1 MYLSTNPFWLRISTS
16 MRGLLWLCLGVG
28 LALSSRLAVGQE
40 PPSGAGARS
49 DIGDAV
55 EDGALFGDRYT
66 GRSGEAFGAL
76 IRAGVSSGPAVG
88 RETSIF
94 PVELMPYAFADK
106 WMFFSDFRGF
116 RATSDDWGGSL
127 GTGLR
132 YHSEGLDRIF
142 GANVYYDYDN
152 SSGALFRDVGFGL
165 ETLGKQWDMRANAY
179 FPNATTQKLLSTTF
193 VNGSQAF
200 VDNRITYSQDRL
212 VANALTGVDMEVAV
226 PLPGRVMQRHDVRV
240 AGGWY
245 YYKGEE
251 IAGFAG
257 WKTRVQANLIANLQ
271 AQMEITSDSLFDT
284 NVIFGATWTYG
295 GFRQPDGEARSQ
307 FNRMTEQVRRN
318 YNVAVGL
325 TTVRDTGIVAVNPNT
340 ALPYFVEHVASY
352 ATGPAF
358 NGTVTDPFL
367 TVADAQADLA
377 IRDIIFV
384 HADSVFNNT
393 GVELLEQGVRMLG
406 EGDGVLH
413 RVNVATLG
421 SIPVPRA
428 TTGVERPLFA
438 NSPGD
443 GVTLTSFPAITTTQP
458 TEFSGFRIGDEAVLA
473 SGSTGH
479 GIYGNG
485 AKNFLITQTDINFSA
500 GDGIRL
506 ENLLNVANPGPV
518 VLRGVRI
525 NDPAAS
531 ATALHVIG
539 NVGGI
544 TFGDD
549 PVSLAQG
556 LIDNTGGRAVWIENT
571 NLGSFVNLTGTEITD
586 GIGGIGGQGILIDN
600 SVSNEGGIVTI
611 DTTTITGSTTTGVEI
626 IGGSG
631 IVNFRGAL
639 NIAQPTNDAIS
650 IHNTLG
656 GSAISFGTAPVAG
669 VSTSNAVT
677 ITNRGA
683 RGINLTSNAGQV
695 SFFGQVSVTD
705 TVGFLAIPPAIEYQ
719 SSSGGAL
726 FRTLTLNG
734 GSGDGILISNNT
746 GEFFVTG
753 ATTIDNFFQDG
764 VRITNDAA
772 NVLFNGLT
780 VSNRGFLDLD
790 FGRGVNVN
798 NSTGTYS
805 FQGTTIINNQQFSV
819 APAVDIQN
827 NPDGSTSFESLSIF
841 DATRPLPRPLPPF
854 FGGAGLNVVN
864 NPATVSVTTLNVVSD
879 EGIGVFIS
887 NAGDSAATPATGGV
901 IINGG
906 TIETTG
912 ELPAVDVSDSVIN
925 LTFTSVSSADSL
937 TQGIVL
943 LNNVGP
949 SGGDLFTVT
958 GINGA
963 SGTGGTI
970 TGAIGDGA
978 QFTNTGGVSLSGM
991 NINGNLGDGIQAT
1004 TSSLAVINSA
1014 VTGNAGFGIQTLSTP
1029 GVSLF
1034 GNTLATNGQSEVQLV
1049 AATNEDYSFT
1059 IGDPFSANQ
1068 QTITDVGS
1076 DAVVISNQGP
1086 AIGRNLF
1093 LTVVNNTITTT
1104 GAFDTGLL
1112 VNWNGSLLPTTL
1124 RSGAEV
1130 SSNIF
1135 NSIGF
1140 GATGVQL
1147 NLPFAT
1153 AISSVRI
1160 STNTFIGSGTSVIGV
1175 DVTKGAGN
1183 SNIIVSDNDM
1193 RFTGIAD
1200 RAVRMTLGANSTT
1213 TVSGNEIVMNG
1224 DLSEA
1229 LLFPLIQGTSTL
1241 TIERNIIT
1249 IDDGADLFI
1258 DERGVHIQAV
1268 TGSVT
1273 LFGNEDNDIQIYG
1286 FRGTG
1291 IPYFEAPPNILG
1303 TILVNGTPQP

>member
-1 MYLSTNPFWLRISTS
+1 MYLSTNPFWLRVSKS

-28 LALSSRLAVGQE
+28 LALSSRLAVGQDA
-40 PPSGAGARS
+40 PLGGGARS

-127 GTGLR
+127 GTGIR
-132 YHSEGLDRIF
+132 YHSERMDRVF
-142 GANVYYDYDN
+142 GANVFYDYDN

-165 ETLGKQWDMRANAY
+165 ETLGKLWDMRANAY
-179 FPNATTQKLLSTTF
+179 FPNSTTQKLLSTTF
-193 VNGSQAF
+193 VDGSQAF

-245 YYKGEE
+245 HYKGEE
-251 IAGFAG
+251 IPGFTG
-257 WKTRVQANLIANLQ
+257 WKTRVQGNLIANLQ
-271 AQMEITSDSLFDT
+271 AQMEITSDSLFGA

-295 GFRQPDGEARSQ
+295 GFRQPDGEARTQ

-358 NGTVTDPFL
+358 TGTVTDPFQ
-367 TVADAQADLA
+367 TVADAQTDLA

-406 EGDGVLH
+406 EGDGVQH
-413 RVNVATLG
+413 RINVATLG

-458 TEFSGFRIGDEAVLA
+458 TEFSGFRIGDEAVLT

-485 AKNFLITQTDINFSA
+485 AKNFLITQTDINFSN

-506 ENLLNVANPGPV
+506 ENLLNVENPGPV
-518 VLRGVRI
+518 RFLGVRI
-525 NDPAAS
+525 NEPVAD
-531 ATALHVIG
+531 ATALRVRG

-549 PVSLAQG
+549 QISLAQG
-556 LIDNTGGRAVWIENT
+556 LIDNTGGRALWIENT
-571 NLGSFVNLTGTEITD
+571 NLGSFVNLTGAEITD
-586 GIGGIGGQGILIDN
+586 IGGQGILIDN
-600 SVSNEGGIVTI
+600 SVSLKGGIVTV
-611 DTTTITGSTTTGVEI
+611 DTATINNSSTNGVEI

-631 IVNFRGAL
+631 IINFRGAL
-639 NIAQPTNDAIS
+639 NIAQPADDAID
-650 IHNTLG
+650 IHNTLA
-656 GSAISFGTAPVAG
+656 GSVISFGTAPVAG
-669 VSTSNAVT
+669 VALTNDVT
-677 ITNRGA
+677 ITNRLA
-683 RGINLTSNAGQV
+683 RGINLAGNAGQV
-695 SFFGQVSVTD
+695 SFFGKASVT
-705 TVGFLAIPPAIEYQ
+705 GGAGILPPAVEFQ
-719 SSSGGAL
+719 ANSGNAL
-726 FRTLTLNG
+726 FQTLSLDG
-734 GSGDGILISNNT
+734 GNGDGILISNNT

-753 ATTIDNFFQDG
+753 TTAIDNFLNDG
-764 VRITNDAA
+764 VRIISDDS
-772 NVLFNGLT
+772 NVLFNGLA
-780 VSNRGFLDLD
+780 VSNRGLLDLG

-798 NSTGTYS
+798 NSNGTYS
-805 FQGTTIINNQQFSV
+805 FQGTTTINNELFAV

-827 NPDGSTSFESLSIF
+827 NPDGSTSFETLTILG
-841 DATRPLPRPLPPF
+841 ATRPLPLF
-854 FGGAGLNVVN
+854 VDGAGLNVVN
-864 NPATVSVTTLNVVSD
+864 NPATVSVATLNVLSD
-879 EGIGVFIS
+879 QGTGVFIS
-887 NAGDSAATPATGGV
+887 NAGAIAAAPATGGV
-901 IINGG
+901 FINGG

-912 ELPAVDVSDSVIN
+912 DSPAVDVSNSVIN

-937 TQGIVL
+937 TQGIL
-943 LNNVGP
+943 LANNVGP
-949 SGGDLFTVT
+949 AGGDLFTVT
-958 GINGA
+958 GVNGA
-963 SGTGGTI
+963 SGTGGII

-978 QFTNTGGVSLSGM
+978 QFTNTGGVSLSGID
-991 NINGNLGDGIQAT
+991 INGNLGNGIQAT
-1004 TSSLAVINSA
+1004 TSSLAVVNSA
-1014 VTGNAGFGIQTLSTP
+1014 ISGNAGFGIQTLSTP
-1029 GVSLF
+1029 LVSIL
-1034 GNTLATNGQSEVQLV
+1034 GNTIETNLLSEVQLV
-1049 AATNEDYSFT
+1049 AATAEDYTFT
-1059 IGDPFSANQ
+1059 IGDPLSANP
-1068 QTITDVGS
+1068 QTITDAGG

-1104 GAFDTGLL
+1104 GAADTGLL
-1112 VNWNGSLLPTTL
+1112 VNWNGSILATPF
-1124 RSGAEV
+1124 RHGAEV
-1130 SSNIF
+1130 RSNIF
-1135 NSIGF
+1135 NSIGV
-1140 GATGVQL
+1140 GATGVQF
-1147 NLPFAT
+1147 NLPSAT
-1153 AISSVRI
+1153 AISSVGV
-1160 STNTFIGSGTSVIGV
+1160 SNNTFNVPSAAGIGV
-1175 DVTKGAGN
+1175 GVTKGAGV
-1183 SNIIVSDNDM
+1183 SNIDVTNNVM
-1193 RFTGIAD
+1193 TFAGIGA
-1200 RAVRMTLGANSTT
+1200 RGVRMTLGANST
-1213 TVSGNEIVMNG
+1213 VSVSNNQITMNG

-1229 LLFPLIQGTSTL
+1229 ILFPLVQGISTL
-1241 TIERNIIT
+1241 TIEGNTIT
-1249 IDDGADLFI
+1249 MDDGADLI
-1258 DERGVHIQAV
+1258 VDERGIHIQAI
-1268 TGSVT
+1268 TGAVT
-1273 LFGNEDNDIQIYG
+1273 LFGNVNNDIQIYG

-1291 IPYFEAPPNILG
+1291 IPYIQVPNTILG
-1303 TILVNGTPQP
+1303 TTLINGKPQP

>member
-1 MYLSTNPFWLRISTS
+1 
-16 MRGLLWLCLGVG
+16 
-28 LALSSRLAVGQE
+28 
-40 PPSGAGARS
+40 
-49 DIGDAV
+49 
-55 EDGALFGDRYT
+55 
-66 GRSGEAFGAL
+66 
-76 IRAGVSSGPAVG
+76 
-88 RETSIF
+88 
-94 PVELMPYAFADK
+94 
-106 WMFFSDFRGF
+106 
-116 RATSDDWGGSL
+116 
-127 GTGLR
+127 
-132 YHSEGLDRIF
+132 
-142 GANVYYDYDN
+142 
-152 SSGALFRDVGFGL
+152 
-165 ETLGKQWDMRANAY
+165 
-179 FPNATTQKLLSTTF
+179 
-193 VNGSQAF
+193 
-200 VDNRITYSQDRL
+200 
-212 VANALTGVDMEVAV
+212 
-226 PLPGRVMQRHDVRV
+226 
-240 AGGWY
+240 
-245 YYKGEE
+245 
-251 IAGFAG
+251 
-257 WKTRVQANLIANLQ
+257 
-271 AQMEITSDSLFDT
+271 
-284 NVIFGATWTYG
+284 
-295 GFRQPDGEARSQ
+295 
-307 FNRMTEQVRRN
+307 
-318 YNVAVGL
+318 
-325 TTVRDTGIVAVNPNT
+325 
-340 ALPYFVEHVASY
+340 
-352 ATGPAF
+352 
-358 NGTVTDPFL
+358 
-367 TVADAQADLA
+367 
-377 IRDIIFV
+377 
-384 HADSVFNNT
+384 
-393 GVELLEQGVRMLG
+393 MLG

-518 VLRGVRI
+518 VFRGVRI

-571 NLGSFVNLTGTEITD
+571 NLGSFVNLTGTEITHT
-586 GIGGIGGQGILIDN
+586 GVPGLTFQGILIDN

-611 DTTTITGSTTTGVEI
+611 DTTTINQSTAMGVEI

-631 IVNFRGAL
+631 IINFRGAL

-705 TVGFLAIPPAIEYQ
+705 TVGFLAIPPALEYQ
-719 SSSGGAL
+719 SSSGSAL
-726 FRTLTLNG
+726 FRTLNLVG

-780 VSNRGFLDLD
+780 VSHRGFLDFDL
-790 FGRGVNVN
+790 GRGVNVN

-805 FQGTTIINNQQFSV
+805 FQGTTTINNDRFILTDPVSV

-827 NPDGSTSFESLSIF
+827 NPDGSTSFETLSIF
-841 DATRPLPRPLPPF
+841 DATRPILPLLPF
-854 FGGAGLNVVN
+854 NGAGLNVVN

-879 EGIGVFIS
+879 EGTAVFIS
-887 NAGDSAATPATGGV
+887 NAGDIAGAPATGGV
-901 IINGG
+901 FINGG

-912 ELPAVDVSDSVIN
+912 DLPAIIVGDSVIN

-937 TQGIVL
+937 SAGIVL
-943 LNNVGP
+943 TNNVGP
-949 SGGDLFTVT
+949 AGGDLFTVT
-958 GINGA
+958 GTNGA
-963 SGTGGTI
+963 SGTGGII

-991 NINGNLGDGIQAT
+991 DINGNLGDGIQAS

-1014 VTGNAGFGIQTLSTP
+1014 VTGNVGFGIQTLSTP
-1029 GVSLF
+1029 LVSLF
-1034 GNTLATNGQSEVQLV
+1034 GNTIGTNLLSEVQLV

-1059 IGDPFSANQ
+1059 IGDPFSTNQ

-1076 DAVVISNQGP
+1076 DAVVISNLGP
-1086 AIGRNLF
+1086 AIGRNLL

-1135 NSIGF
+1135 NSIGT
-1140 GATGVQL
+1140 GATGIRF
-1147 NLPFAT
+1147 NLPSAT
-1153 AISSVRI
+1153 AISTVGI
-1160 STNTFIGSGTSVIGV
+1160 STNTFNGSGTSVIGV

-1183 SNIIVSDNDM
+1183 SNINVSDNDM

-1213 TVSGNEIVMNG
+1213 TVSGNKIVMNG

-1249 IDDGADLFI
+1249 IDDGADLVI
-1258 DERGVHIQAV
+1258 DERGIHIQAV

-1273 LFGNEDNDIQIYG
+1273 LFGNENNDIQIYG

-1291 IPYFEAPPNILG
+1291 IPYIEAPTNILG
-1303 TILVNGTPQP
+1303 TVLVNGTRQP